1 MTQFES
7 RASRTSNLVL
17 ETTKMANSIKDKK
30 LRVGIVCYP
39 SVGGSGIV
47 ATGLGSELAKL
58 GHKVHFISYDPP
70 FALDTDQKNIFFHK
84 VEFNSYELFKYPDYT
99 LPLAVKIVDVN
110 KKYKLDILH
119 VHYAVPHATAA
130 LLAKDI
136 SHSQKIKFPNVVTT
150 LHGTDITLL
159 GRDNTLMPVIKFS
172 IESSCG
178 VTAVS
183 NSLKK
188 DTIKV
193 LKTNKDIEVIHN
205 FYNPKEITKSRKII
219 RKNLGIKQ
227 DDFVVIHL
235 SNMRKV
241 KRIPDLLAIMEKV
254 KENKNIKLLIL
265 AGGEPDQYLPMI
277 KKLGIEKNVIL
288 KKNVLDIENYINAS
302 DIGMYTSGEESFG
315 MGILE
320 TMSYGKPVLATN
332 AGGIKES
339 MQNGATGFLFKVGDI
354 ESFAKKLIE
363 LYQNKML
370 VQKLGINASNRAKDL
385 FSAKKIVNQYLD
397 YYKTIVNCK

>member
-1 MTQFES
+1 
-7 RASRTSNLVL
+7 
-17 ETTKMANSIKDKK
+17 MANQQK
-30 LRVGIVCYP
+30 LKVGIVCYP

-47 ATGLGSELAKL
+47 ATGLGSELARL

-70 FALDTDQKNIFFHK
+70 FALDTDQKNISFHK
-84 VEFNSYELFKYPDYT
+84 VQFNSYELFKYPDYT

-110 KKYKLDILH
+110 TKYKLDILH

-136 SHSQKIKFPNVVTT
+136 SHTQKIPFPNIITT

-159 GRDNTLMPVIKFS
+159 GRDKTLMPAIKFS

-193 LKTNKDIEVIHN
+193 LKTDKDIEVIHN
-205 FYNPKEITKSRKII
+205 FYNPKEIKKSRKVI
-219 RKNLGIKQ
+219 RKSLGIKEE
-227 DDFVVIHL
+227 DFLVIHL

-241 KRIPDLLAIMEKV
+241 KRIPDLLEIMSRV
-254 KENKNIKLLIL
+254 VDSKNIKLLIL
-265 AGGEPDQYLPMI
+265 AGGNPDQYLPMI
-277 KKLGIEKNVIL
+277 KELGIEKNVII
-288 KKNVLDIENYINAS
+288 KNNVLDIENYINAS
-302 DIGMYTSGEESFG
+302 DIGLYTSGEESFG

-320 TMSYGKPVLATN
+320 TMSYGKPVLATR
-332 AGGIKES
+332 AGGIVEF
-339 MQNGATGFLFKVGDI
+339 MQNNKTGFLFKVGDI
-354 ESFAKKLIE
+354 DGFAQKLLELSYNLDMVKKLGE
-363 LYQNKML
+363 
-370 VQKLGINASNRAKDL
+370 NAKSIAQQG
-385 FSAKKIVNQYLD
+385 FSGGKIVDKYIE
-397 YYKTIVNCK
+397 YYRKIIKN